1 LENANFQTKEDYR
14 GEVSNVVGFIKD
26 KSAISVAR
34 NFCGRRRNFT
44 GESFW
49 ARGYFVSTVSLD
61 EEMVRKYIR
70 DQEKEDQRVDQLN
83 MAWSD
88 S

>member
-1 LENANFQTKEDYR
+1 MENANFQTKEDYR

-83 MAWSD
+83 MDWSD